1 MNLTTLSLN
10 NRVVT
15 YFCICL
21 VMLAGTASFFALGQL
36 EDPEFTVRAAVVTTS
51 YPGASPLEVEQEVTD
66 RIELAIQEMHE
77 IDYIESFSRAGFS
90 LISVNIK
97 SEYWADRLPQVWDQ
111 LRRKVRD
118 VESTLPPGAGRPQVA
133 DDFGDVYGFQL
144 VLAGDGF
151 SYKDIEKYAKDVK
164 KALSLV
170 SGVARVDLWGNQ
182 TRMIYLDVSQ
192 SQLSQFGLTNADI
205 SATLA
210 QQNMV
215 VNGGSVDQ
223 QERRLRIAPTGEF
236 KSPKDIGDLLIR
248 PSTSTTSGQS
258 PELIR
263 IKDIGVISE
272 GYLSPPP
279 WLMRSNG
286 RPAICISITNVAG
299 LNIVDLGKAIDVM
312 IDELIP
318 TLPVGIELSRM
329 HWQSDV
335 VNAAVGSFLIS
346 FAEAVLI
353 VLVVLTVF
361 MGWRMGL
368 IIGASLVCT
377 IMASF
382 ILMAMAGIDLQRMS
396 LGALIISLGMMVD
409 NAIVVAD
416 GFVVR
421 IAGGMD
427 RRKAADE
434 SASTPSLPLLGATIV
449 AVMAFYPIFASTAD
463 AGEYCRT
470 LFTVVAIA
478 LLLSWVIALT
488 LTPILCLDF
497 MPTPKQSDEK
507 EELSPFFQKFKGVL
521 ALGIRFRFLT
531 IGGLVALLLVSFVGF
546 GKLSQQFFPF
556 SSMEKFMVDVWLP
569 EGSRIQTV
577 SEQMRVGEKKL
588 LADERIES
596 VSTFVGQGPPRF
608 YLPVDPESPY
618 QAFGQYIINV
628 YDYKEIDALIAEYT
642 SWLSI
647 NLPDSQIVTRKYGV
661 GPSNSWKFELRISGP
676 AEADAQILRSLAGSV
691 EAILKASPLADA
703 TNNNW
708 RQRVMKLVPEYN
720 DERARWAGVSR
731 EDLANTTQRAFDGRE
746 IGLYREDDE
755 LLSIV
760 LRHGEE
766 DRRNVSSID
775 SLQIQPENSTESIP
789 LAQVTDTVFT
799 QWEDSLIWR
808 RDRRNTITVQSNPI
822 PGVTLP
828 TLRDSVLAEIEA
840 IPLPKGYSMEW
851 GGEFE
856 DTVDSQA
863 ALIPGIIPAVALMAL
878 IIVALFNAMRP
889 PLVILFTLPFIMI
902 GIVAGLLPTGTP
914 FGFLALLGAM
924 SLIGMMIK
932 NAIVLLDQVNI
943 YISEGMG
950 RYEAIIES
958 AVSRLRPVG
967 LAAATTVL
975 GVVPLIQDP
984 FWIGLAITVMSGLT
998 FGTLL
1003 TMILVPVLY
1012 ATLYRLQADAPT
1024 NESV

>member
-1 MNLTTLSLN
+1 MNITTLSLN
-10 NRVVT
+10 NRTVT
-15 YFCICL
+15 YFTICL
-21 VMLAGTASFFALGQL
+21 IMMAGVASFFALGQL

-77 IDYIESFSRAGFS
+77 IDYVESFSRAGFS

-144 VLAGDGF
+144 VLASDGF
-151 SYKDIEKYAKDVK
+151 SDKEMERYAKEVK
-164 KALSLV
+164 KSVSLV
-170 SGVARVDLWGNQ
+170 PGVARVDLWGNQ

-192 SQLSQFGLTNADI
+192 SQLSQLGLTDADI

-210 QQNMV
+210 EQNMV
-215 VNGGSVDQ
+215 VNGGNIDLQ
-223 QERRLRIAPTGEF
+223 NRRLRIAPTGEF
-236 KSPKDIGDLLIR
+236 KTPADIGDLLIR
-248 PSTSTTSGQS
+248 SSSAGNQS
-258 PELIR
+258 DELIR
-263 IKDIGVISE
+263 IKDIGTITE
-272 GYLSPPP
+272 GYLAPPQ
-279 WLMRSNG
+279 WLMRYNG
-286 RPAICISITNVAG
+286 QPAICISITNVAG
-299 LNIVDLGKAIDVM
+299 LNIVDLGKTIDAK
-312 IDELIP
+312 IDELLP
-318 TLPVGIELSRM
+318 TLPIGIELSRM

-335 VNAAVGSFLIS
+335 VNTAVSSFLIS
-346 FAEAVLI
+346 FAEAVGI
-353 VLVVLTVF
+353 VLVVLTVV
-361 MGWRMGL
+361 MGWRMGM

-396 LGALIISLGMMVD
+396 LGALIIALGMMVD
-409 NAIVVAD
+409 NAIVIAD

-421 IAGGMD
+421 VGSGMD
-427 RRKAADE
+427 RRQAADE
-434 SASTPSLPLLGATIV
+434 SAAIPSMPLLGATIV

-478 LLLSWVIALT
+478 LLVSWVIALT

-497 MPTPKQSDEK
+497 LPTPEKNNNK
-507 EELSPFFQKFKGVL
+507 EELSPFLLKFKGLL
-521 ALGIRFRFLT
+521 AMAIRFRFLT
-531 IGGLVALLLVSFVGF
+531 IATLVALLLVSVVGF

-556 SSMEKFMVDVWLP
+556 SSMDKFMVDVWLP

-577 SEQMRVGEKKL
+577 SEQMRIGERKL
-588 LADERIES
+588 LTDERIDS

-618 QAFGQYIINV
+618 QAFGQYIVNV
-628 YDYKEIDALIAEYT
+628 HNYKEIDALIAKYT

-676 AEADAQILRSLAGSV
+676 AEADPQVLRTLAESV
-691 EAILKASPLADA
+691 EGILVESPLADA

-720 DERARWAGVSR
+720 DKRARWAGVSR
-731 EDLANTTQRAFDGRE
+731 EDLANTTERAFDGRD
-746 IGLYREDDE
+746 IGLYREKDD
-755 LLSIV
+755 LIPIV
-760 LRHGEE
+760 LRHNEE
-766 DRRNVSSID
+766 ERRKVSSLD
-775 SLQIQPENSTESIP
+775 SLQIQPANSTETIP
-789 LAQVTDTVFT
+789 MAQVTDGLFT
-799 QWEDSLIWR
+799 EWENPLIWR
-808 RDRRNTITVQSNPI
+808 RNRRNTITVQSNPV

-828 TLRDSVLAEIEA
+828 TLRNSVLAEIEA
-840 IPLPKGYSMEW
+840 IPLPEGYSMEW

-863 ALIPGIIPAVALMAL
+863 ALIPGIIPAVAIMAL

-889 PLVILFTLPFIMI
+889 PLVIVLTLPFILI

-932 NAIVLLDQVNI
+932 NTIVLLDQVNI
-943 YISEGMG
+943 NIAEGMG
-950 RYEAIIES
+950 RYEAVMES

-1003 TMILVPVLY
+1003 TMVLVPVLY
-1012 ATLYRLQADAPT
+1012 ATLYCIQADVPA
-1024 NESV
+1024 NESA

>member
-1 MNLTTLSLN
+1 MNLTTLALD
-10 NRVVT
+10 NRTVT
-15 YFCICL
+15 YFTICL
-21 VMLAGTASFFALGQL
+21 VMLAGFASFFALGQL

-77 IDYIESFSRAGFS
+77 VDYLESFSRAGFS

-144 VLAGDGF
+144 VLASDGF
-151 SYKDIEKYAKDVK
+151 SDKEMEQYAKDVK
-164 KALSLV
+164 KAISLV
-170 SGVARVDLWGNQ
+170 PGVARVDLWGNQ
-182 TRMIYLDVSQ
+182 TRIIYLDVSQ
-192 SQLSQFGLTNADI
+192 SQLSQLGLTDADI
-205 SATLA
+205 IATLA
-210 QQNMV
+210 EQNMV
-215 VNGGSVDQ
+215 VNGGNIDLQ
-223 QERRLRIAPTGEF
+223 DRRLRIAPTGEF
-236 KSPKDIGDLLIR
+236 KTPTDIGDLLIR
-248 PSTSTTSGQS
+248 SHAASNQST
-258 PELIR
+258 ELIR
-263 IKDIGVISE
+263 IKDIGTISE
-272 GYLSPPP
+272 GYLVPPQ
-279 WLMRSNG
+279 WLMRYNG

-299 LNIVDLGKAIDVM
+299 LNIVDLGKAID
-312 IDELIP
+312 IKINELIP
-318 TLPVGIELSRM
+318 TLPIGIELSRM
-329 HWQSDV
+329 HWQSNV
-335 VNAAVGSFLIS
+335 VNTAVSGFLIS
-346 FAEAVLI
+346 FAEAVAI

-396 LGALIISLGMMVD
+396 LGALIIALGMMVD

-421 IAGGMD
+421 VGAGMD
-427 RRKAADE
+427 RRQAADE
-434 SASTPSLPLLGATIV
+434 SASTPSMPLLGATIV

-478 LLLSWVIALT
+478 LLVSWLIALT

-497 MPTPKQSDEK
+497 LPTPGQSSDT
-507 EELSPFFQKFKGVL
+507 EELSPFLQKFKGL
-521 ALGIRFRFLT
+521 LSMAIRFRFLT
-531 IGGLVALLLVSFVGF
+531 IGALIGLLIVSFIGF

-577 SEQMRVGEKKL
+577 SEQMRIGEHKL
-588 LADERIES
+588 IADERVKS

-628 YDYKEIDALIAEYT
+628 DNYKEIDGLIAEYT
-642 SWLSI
+642 SWLSTH
-647 NLPDSQIVTRKYGV
+647 LPDSQIVTRKYGV

-676 AEADAQILRSLAGSV
+676 AQADPLVLRALAGTV
-691 EAILKASPLADA
+691 ENILVSSPLADA

-708 RQRVMKLVPEYN
+708 RQRVIKLVPEYN
-720 DERARWAGVSR
+720 DKRARWAGVSR
-731 EDLANTTQRAFDGRE
+731 EDLAHTTERAFDGRD
-746 IGLYREDDE
+746 IGLYREQDN
-755 LLSIV
+755 LISIV
-760 LRHGEE
+760 LRHNEE
-766 DRRNVSSID
+766 DRKNVSSLD
-775 SLQIQPENSTESIP
+775 SLQIQPANSIETVP
-789 LAQVTDTVFT
+789 LAQVTNNVLTE
-799 QWEDSLIWR
+799 WEDPLIWR

-828 TLRDSVLAEIEA
+828 TLRASVLAEIEA
-840 IPLPKGYSMEW
+840 IHLPKGYSMEW
-851 GGEFE
+851 GGEYE

-863 ALIPGIIPAVALMAL
+863 ALIPGIIPAVAIMAF

-889 PLVILFTLPFIMI
+889 PLVIVLTLPFIVI

-932 NAIVLLDQVNI
+932 NSIVLLDQVNI
-943 YISEGMG
+943 NISEGMG
-950 RYEAIIES
+950 RYEAVMES

-1012 ATLYRLQADAPT
+1012 ATLYRL
-1024 NESV
+1024 ESP